1 MKKMNPLNMR
11 DLLADWEER
20 GLLYRIEK
28 EVSAEYELG
37 AVVKSLKGE
46 QPFLFD
52 NVRGYTVSMAAGLGG
67 SRKLMADSI
76 GTDESELIPRMV
88 DSIVNPVPTNL
99 VPTGPV
105 HENVVMGP
113 FELDDFFPIPTFHAK
128 DCGAYYV
135 SGILVVKD
143 PDGKKRYS
151 SIRRMKFIGGNR
163 TNIVITSPELSRQ
176 YADFEKRGE
185 PLEIAVMFG
194 VVPAVVL
201 ASQFSTHLFHAD
213 KFNVAGGLL
222 GQSLDVVQCKTVD
235 IEVLAEAEIV
245 LEGKILPNERDQEGL
260 FGELGGYYGGNMPQP
275 IVEMSAITYRDNPI
289 SQTIFPSSA
298 EEKLPMCLVREMTL
312 FSTVRQVVENVKA
325 VHITMAA
332 AARLHAIIQIEKKT
346 EGDAKQAAMAAF
358 ASDKD
363 LKHVVVVDDDVDIFD
378 AEDVEWA
385 IATRC
390 QADQDIFIISGAKGS
405 PLESSHNLRGVS
417 AKMGIDATYPLS
429 EKEQFE
435 RTSVPIQNINI
446 NDYL

>member
-1 MKKMNPLNMR
+1 MNPLNLR
-11 DLLADWEER
+11 DLLDNWENR
-20 GLLYRIEK
+20 GLLYRIKK
-28 EVSAEYELG
+28 EVNPEYELG
-37 AVVKSLKGE
+37 AVVKSMKGE
-46 QPFLFD
+46 QPFLFEH
-52 NVRGYTVSMAAGLGG
+52 VKGYSVPMVAGLGG
-67 SRKLMADSI
+67 SRNLMADSLGI
-76 GTDESELIPRMV
+76 EESHLIAKMI
-88 DSIVNPVPTNL
+88 DSLVNPIPTRV

-105 HENVVMGP
+105 HENVVTGP
-113 FELDDFFPIPTFHAK
+113 FDLDDFFPIPTFHAD
-128 DCGAYYV
+128 DCGPYYV

-143 PDGKKRYS
+143 LEGKKRYT
-151 SIRRMKFIGGNR
+151 SIRRMKFIGENR
-163 TNIVITSPELSRQ
+163 TNIVITSPELQRQ
-176 YADFEKRGE
+176 YAYFEEKGE
-185 PLEIAVMFG
+185 PMEIAVMFG

-201 ASQFSTHLFHAD
+201 ASQFSTHLYHAD
-213 KFNVAGGLL
+213 KLDLAGALL
-222 GQSLDVVQCKTVD
+222 GQSLDVVQCKTID

-245 LEGKILPNERDQEGL
+245 FEGKILPHERDLEGA
-260 FGELGGYYGGNMPQP
+260 FGELGGYYGGNGPQP
-275 IVEMSAITYRDNPI
+275 IVEISAITYRDQPI
-289 SQTIFPSSA
+289 SQTIFPSSS

-332 AARLHAIIQIEKKT
+332 AARLHAVIQIEKQT

-363 LKHVVVVDDDVDIFD
+363 LKHVVVVDDDVNIFD

-390 QADQDIFIISGAKGS
+390 QADQDVFIIPGAKGS

-429 EKEQFE
+429 KKEQFK
-435 RTSVPIQNINI
+435 RTSVPFQTINL